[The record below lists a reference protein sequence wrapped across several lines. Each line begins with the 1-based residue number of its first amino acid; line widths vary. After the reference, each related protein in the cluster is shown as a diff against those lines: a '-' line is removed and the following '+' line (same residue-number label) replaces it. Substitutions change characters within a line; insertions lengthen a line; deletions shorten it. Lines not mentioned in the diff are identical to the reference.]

1 MIKKFF
7 AKLMSWNSNQNKEWK
22 RDTAQEF
29 MAESQQERNLA
40 REREEMQKRN
50 MRAEGIIPRIETDR
64 PTESKERHDQAA

>member
-1 MIKKFF
+1 MIKEFF

-22 RDTAQEF
+22 RGTAQEF

-40 REREEMQKRN
+40 REREEMHKQN

-64 PTESKERHDQAA
+64 PMESKEKHDQAA